1 MISPKA
7 GLIAAVCAGALGLV
21 PGQAG
26 AAVNCGDML
35 TKDVKL
41 KADLD
46 CAGTGAGAL
55 GIGANG
61 VTLDLNGHK
70 VIGAASS
77 QFGIDGSSGFNNT
90 VIKDGTF
97 EGFYHAI
104 ELSGFKHV
112 TLSNLKI
119 ELTGVNDDYG
129 VYAGNGRDLDVRNVD
144 IVNPEYGFYLYR
156 NKGMSL
162 RDISVKGAA
171 PYSGVYTDGTG
182 TIDDVRVRNAQYG
195 FYLYT
200 DGTGDLDVTNS
211 SSNNGSYAGFY
222 LANSD
227 GRKDISV
234 SHNTAKGN
242 TTYGFYAGKKAP
254 GAGNRASGNG
264 TDCVNVNC
272 AGNS

>member
-1 MISPKA
+1 VSLGRA
-7 GLIAAVCAGALGLV
+7 TWIAALCAGALALA
-21 PGQAG
+21 PCQAG
-26 AAVNCGDML
+26 AAVSCGDML
-35 TKDVKL
+35 TKDAKL

-77 QFGIDGSSGFNNT
+77 QYGIDGSSGFNKT

-104 ELSGFKHV
+104 ELAGFKHV

-119 ELTGVNDDYG
+119 KLTGVNDDYG
-129 VYAGNGRDLDVRNVD
+129 VYAGNGRDLEMRRIDVE
-144 IVNPEYGFYLYR
+144 NPDYGFYLY
-156 NKGMSL
+156 G
-162 RDISVKGAA
+162 VKGFTLQNSSVLGDA

-182 TIDDVRVRNAQYG
+182 TIDDVKVRNAQYG

-200 DGTGDLDVTNS
+200 DGADDIEVAHS

-222 LANSD
+222 LANAD
-227 GRKDISV
+227 GRRDIKA
-234 SHNTAKGN
+234 SHNTANGN
-242 TTYGFYAGKKAP
+242 ADYGFYAGKKAP
-254 GAGNRASGNG
+254 GHGNRARDNG
-264 TDCVNVNC
+264 TEDCHNVNC
-272 AGNS
+272 G